1 MKDYW
6 NNRFL
11 KEDEIWGKT
20 HSKTAELC
28 LQYFTKYGIK
38 KILIPGVGYGR
49 NAQLFQKS
57 GINVEGIEVSD
68 HAIKIARNNGLT
80 FPIYKGS
87 ILEMPF
93 NENTYEGI
101 YCFNVFHLFRQ
112 DDRKKIISKCS
123 SKLNPEGILFF
134 VVFSEKKPSF
144 GKGEEIEQNTF
155 ESKPG
160 RPVHYFT
167 DEDLRNHFNEFKI
180 LDTGLMEDP
189 ENHGE
194 EGPHTHIVRYIIAQK
209 TVPHEFDG
217 KKYRQASKH
226 QKEWGSKI
234 ISELKLK
241 GNESVLDLGCG
252 DGILT
257 KQIAELIPKGKVL
270 GIDSSEGMISTAKE
284 LEAKNISFQKM
295 DIDSINFSH
304 QFDLIF
310 SNATL
315 HWIKDHNR
323 LLNNCYKALKDNGII
338 RFNFASNGN
347 CSNFLKVIKE
357 TISSKKYRKY
367 FNSFKW
373 PWYMPTIEEYKIIIS
388 KTNFKDIKIWEE
400 NVDRYFADQ
409 YEMIKWIDQPSI
421 VPFINVVDE
430 NIRDTFRNEVVEKMI
445 DKTKQ
450 SDGRCFETFRRI
462 NIYEVK

>member
-134 VVFSEKKPSF
+134 VVFSEKEPSF
-144 GKGEEIEQNTF
+144 GKG
-155 ESKPG
+155 G
-160 RPVHYFT
+160 RNRT
-167 DEDLRNHFNEFKI
+167 K
-180 LDTGLMEDP
+180 
-189 ENHGE
+189 
-194 EGPHTHIVRYIIAQK
+194 YI
-209 TVPHEFDG
+209 
-217 KKYRQASKH
+217 
-226 QKEWGSKI
+226 
-234 ISELKLK
+234 
-241 GNESVLDLGCG
+241 
-252 DGILT
+252 
-257 KQIAELIPKGKVL
+257 
-270 GIDSSEGMISTAKE
+270 
-284 LEAKNISFQKM
+284 
-295 DIDSINFSH
+295 
-304 QFDLIF
+304 
-310 SNATL
+310 
-315 HWIKDHNR
+315 
-323 LLNNCYKALKDNGII
+323 
-338 RFNFASNGN
+338 
-347 CSNFLKVIKE
+347 
-357 TISSKKYRKY
+357 
-367 FNSFKW
+367 
-373 PWYMPTIEEYKIIIS
+373 
-388 KTNFKDIKIWEE
+388 
-400 NVDRYFADQ
+400 
-409 YEMIKWIDQPSI
+409 
-421 VPFINVVDE
+421 
-430 NIRDTFRNEVVEKMI
+430 
-445 DKTKQ
+445 
-450 SDGRCFETFRRI
+450 
-462 NIYEVK
+462 